1 MFLEIVLVFRFSVLL
16 VFMGWCFCQGL
27 ADGVV
32 VVVGD
37 DAITHSEVLQGAQML
52 LLQEGKNNFSSEYE
66 LTRYYDI
73 SLENMVNQRVLF
85 EQARLDTEIV
95 VSGDEVD
102 SYLENHINSLIDQ
115 SGSLEGLELA
125 LGQSIVSFKRESWDD
140 VYKLMLTE
148 RLQQKKLFGLSVS
161 RIEVEDFYLEYRDSL
176 VTLPAKTM
184 YSVISLPY
192 IIGSKSENDVV
203 VFLSSVRDSILDGG
217 DFSFFANKYSQD
229 YGSSSVGGD
238 LGFIQRGTLVPE
250 YEKVAF
256 SLNKN
261 DISLPI
267 KTVFGYH
274 LIQLLDK
281 QGEKVRTRHIL
292 RVLNKS
298 IEDDLFTLDS
308 INLILNEI
316 KTNPQLFDSIALKL
330 QQSNNNE
337 SGVFGW
343 SFNSDISNNYL
354 SLIDTLGVGEYNSTP
369 LKGEG
374 GYYVLM
380 VHDKELSVFP
390 TLKNSWELLSDFALQ
405 KKVSVEMDR
414 WLNVIKKNIYIE
426 YYN

>member
-1 MFLEIVLVFRFSVLL
+1 MLGFKVCFSLLFLSWLSS
-16 VFMGWCFCQGL
+16 QGV

-37 DAITHSEVLQGAQML
+37 DIITQSEVLQGAQML
-52 LLQEGKNNFSSEYE
+52 LLQEGKNNFTSEHE
-66 LTRYYDI
+66 LSLYYDI

-95 VSGDEVD
+95 VSGEEVD
-102 SYLENHINSLIDQ
+102 VYLENHINTLIDQ

-125 LGQSIVSFKRESWDD
+125 LGQPVSSFKRESWDD
-140 VYKLMLTE
+140 VYRLMLTE
-148 RLQQKKLFGLSVS
+148 RLQQKKLFGVSVS
-161 RIEVEDFYLEYRDSL
+161 RREVKSFYLEYKDSL

-184 YSVISLPY
+184 YSIIHLPF
-192 IIGSKSENDVV
+192 IIGKKTELDVFG
-203 VFLSSVRDSILDGG
+203 FLSSVRDSILKG
-217 DFSFFANKYSQD
+217 DNFASFAKKYSQD
-229 YGSSSVGGD
+229 HGTSTLGGD

-250 YEKVAF
+250 YEKIAF

-261 DISLPI
+261 EVSSPI
-267 KTVFGYH
+267 KTIFGYH

-298 IEDDLFTLDS
+298 VEDELFTLDS
-308 INLILNEI
+308 VNFILGEI

-330 QQSNNNE
+330 QLSKNNE

-343 SFNSDISNNYL
+343 NYNSDISGEHL
-354 SLIDTLGVGEYNSTP
+354 SLIDAVGVGGYTTTP
-369 LKGEG
+369 IKSG
-374 GYYVLM
+374 GGFYLLM
-380 VHDKELSVFP
+380 VHDNELSVFP
-390 TLKNSWELLSDFALQ
+390 TLENSWELISGFALQ
-405 KKVSVEMDR
+405 KKVSVEMER
-414 WLNVIKKNIYIE
+414 WLNVIKNNIYIK